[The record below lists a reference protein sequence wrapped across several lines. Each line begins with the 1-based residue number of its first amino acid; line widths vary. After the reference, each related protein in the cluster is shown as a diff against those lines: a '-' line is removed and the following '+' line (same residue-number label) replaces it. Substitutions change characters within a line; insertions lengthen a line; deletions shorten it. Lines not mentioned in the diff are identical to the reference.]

1 MQGTILTNQL
11 NNIMVHHFPSL
22 LLSICHYKF
31 TPQSPTTT
39 TFLVEEQ
46 TLSFIQLKIKFY
58 HHPLSKIKSKPHES
72 LVMKNKIK
80 KKKSSYIVDLQFL
93 SYQQIDLHKY
103 NKSLKNKMKSKV
115 KELGK
120 SKTKK

>member
-1 MQGTILTNQL
+1 
-11 NNIMVHHFPSL
+11 
-22 LLSICHYKF
+22 
-31 TPQSPTTT
+31 
-39 TFLVEEQ
+39 
-46 TLSFIQLKIKFY
+46 
-58 HHPLSKIKSKPHES
+58 
-72 LVMKNKIK
+72 MKNKIK